1 MWLVLFHQQLTER
14 QKSCCTFAIEYAVA
28 GLAKGKKA
36 VLVVAL
42 HPLNMS
48 ESLGGELKSLLKSQ
62 NLTSEK
68 KTVVLSKAI
77 EQFDTAKQNKNNKV
91 ALKIWK
97 VT

>member
-1 MWLVLFHQQLTER
+1 
-14 QKSCCTFAIEYAVA
+14 
-28 GLAKGKKA
+28 
-36 VLVVAL
+36 
-42 HPLNMS
+42 MS

>member
-1 MWLVLFHQQLTER
+1 VHKRLY
-14 QKSCCTFAIEYAVA
+14 CCTHAIEYAVA

-36 VLVVAL
+36 VSVVAA

-48 ESLGGELKSLLKSQ
+48 ESLGGEVKSLLKSQ